1 MDHFDD
7 HLPIYDDLNDL
18 IDLQPDELNRYFLEG
33 QLVTITKEEEII
45 EDACLI
51 SQKDLKVKTFLL
63 Y

>member
-7 HLPIYDDLNDL
+7 YLPIYDDLNDL

-51 SQKDLKVKTFLL
+51 SQNDLKVKIFL
-63 Y
+63 

>member
-1 MDHFDD
+1 MEHFDD
-7 HLPIYDDLNDL
+7 HLQIYDDLNDL
-18 IDLQPDELNRYFLEG
+18 LDLQPDELNRYFLEG

-51 SQKDLKVKTFLL
+51 SQNDLKVKIFLL

>member
-7 HLPIYDDLNDL
+7 HLQVYDDLNDL
-18 IDLQPDELNRYFLEG
+18 LDLQPDELNRYFLEG

-51 SQKDLKVKTFLL
+51 SQNDLKVKIFLL